1 MEKLVWFLIVFV
13 IVYLFYFF
21 FVICRKKKLEKFKT
35 STEMLFLQKK
45 FKINLEK
52 HKLKSL
58 AHMVAL
64 INAFIIGIT
73 FIIIELFDNII
84 IKLMISFIVLIV
96 LIILIYSLFGKLLK
110 KKEGK

>member
-1 MEKLVWFLIVFV
+1 MEKLIWFFIIFGL
-13 IVYLFYFF
+13 VYLFYFF

-45 FKINLEK
+45 FKIDLEK

-73 FIIIELFDNII
+73 FVVIELFDNII
-84 IKLMISFIVLIV
+84 IKLMIAFIVLML
-96 LIILIYSLFGKLLK
+96 LIILIYGLFGKLLK
-110 KKEGK
+110 RKEGK